1 MAGAPG
7 YTGGMPDNLPRRDLV
22 TIDDLKELIEE
33 NIELTK
39 DTRKMLKDM
48 RREAF
53 IGGLIKMLIWIILIV
68 ASFYF
73 SMKFLEPYLGMLGG
87 AGSDKTDWAALIDQ
101 YKGYIAQ

>member
-1 MAGAPG
+1 
-7 YTGGMPDNLPRRDLV
+7 MPDNLPRRDLV

-53 IGGLIKMLIWIILIV
+53 IGGLIKMLIWVILIV

-73 SMKFLEPYLGMLGG
+73 SMKFLEPYLGMLGT
-87 AGSDKTDWAALIDQ
+87 AGQGGGDWAALLEQ
-101 YKGYIAQ
+101 YKGFMGQ